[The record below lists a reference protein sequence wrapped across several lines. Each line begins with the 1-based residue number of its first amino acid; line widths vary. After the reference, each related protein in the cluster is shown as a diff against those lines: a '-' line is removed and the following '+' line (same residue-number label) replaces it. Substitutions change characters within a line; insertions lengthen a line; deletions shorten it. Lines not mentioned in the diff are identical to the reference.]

1 MCHVMLTGWTI
12 HHGGGGGGHLH
23 DHGALA
29 GESPLLPHPLPP
41 ALLQTRHQA
50 AHPRPGETQRSLQV
64 RVCVCV
70 MWVCVVRVV
79 CVWVCVVCVCR
90 VWVCGCVGVWCGC
103 GCVCR

>member
-1 MCHVMLTGWTI
+1 MSGVSCDVMCHVMCHVMLTGWTI

-70 MWVCVVRVV
+70 CD
-79 CVWVCVVCVCR
+79 
-90 VWVCGCVGVWCGC
+90 VGVC
-103 GCVCR
+103 